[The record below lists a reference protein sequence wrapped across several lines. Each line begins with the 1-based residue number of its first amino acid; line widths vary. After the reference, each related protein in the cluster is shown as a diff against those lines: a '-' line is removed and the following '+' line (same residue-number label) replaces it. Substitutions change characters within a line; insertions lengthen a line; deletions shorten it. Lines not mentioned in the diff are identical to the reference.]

1 MSLLRLLDK
10 YPSLFKKQRAVL
22 AASGNHK
29 TLSSRLNFR
38 IETFLSVFI
47 ARLCL
52 VAIFFSLRAI

>member
-1 MSLLRLLDK
+1 MSLLPLLDK

-22 AASGNHK
+22 AASGNHN
-29 TLSSRLNFR
+29 SSRLNFR
-38 IETFLSVFI
+38 IETFLCVFI